1 MKLPSL
7 YLSTLAAW
15 AFFAVLPAGA
25 ADETVVSRDGVTV
38 TAADMQAD
46 MAGRSPD
53 LLKRMREPD
62 SPSAERMAADILLRR
77 LVANKARSE
86 GLASRKDVLDRL
98 KLMEERALY
107 EIYMEQ
113 AESKAVSE
121 SQVEAIARDEYKAF
135 PEKFTK
141 PEEVRA
147 RHILFRACGSDRT
160 ASRALAESV
169 LEKLRNGES
178 FEELAQKYSDDPGS
192 GKRGGDLGMK
202 PKGTMVPE
210 FEAVAF
216 AMKKPGELSGI
227 VETNFGLHIIR
238 FEERQAPVLR
248 PFDEV
253 KEALMESVRTRM
265 RGEVRKKIAD
275 PLRDPATIKID
286 ADAVRRAVSK

>member
-1 MKLPSL
+1 MKLSSS
-7 YLSTLAAW
+7 YLVPIAVAALV
-15 AFFAVLPAGA
+15 FSQSCA
-25 ADETVVSRDGVTV
+25 ADEVVATCNGTTVS
-38 TAADMQAD
+38 AADLQAD
-46 MAGRSPD
+46 MAGRSPE
-53 LLKRMREPD
+53 LLKRLRDPA
-62 SPSAERMAADILLRR
+62 SPSGERMAADIMLRR
-77 LVANKARSE
+77 LVANKARGE
-86 GLASRKDVLDRL
+86 GLATRKDILDRL
-98 KLMEERALY
+98 KLAEERALY

-113 AESKAVSE
+113 AEAKAVSE

-253 KEALMESVRTRM
+253 KDALMESVRNRM

>member
-1 MKLPSL
+1 MKLSSS
-7 YLSTLAAW
+7 YLVTIAVAALV
-15 AFFAVLPAGA
+15 FSQSCA
-25 ADETVVSRDGVTV
+25 ADETVATCNGTTV
-38 TAADMQAD
+38 TAADLQAD
-46 MAGRSPD
+46 MVGRSPE
-53 LLKRMREPD
+53 LLKRLRDPA

-77 LVANKARSE
+77 LVANKARDE
-86 GLASRKDVLDRL
+86 GLANRKDILDRL
-98 KLMEERALY
+98 KLVEERALY

-238 FEERQAPVLR
+238 FEERQAPALR

-253 KEALMESVRTRM
+253 KDALMESVRNRM
-265 RGEVRKKIAD
+265 RGEVRKKIVD
-275 PLRDPATIKID
+275 PLRDPASIKID

>member
-1 MKLPSL
+1 MKLSSSSL
-7 YLSTLAAW
+7 VTVAVAA
-15 AFFAVLPAGA
+15 FVFSQPCA
-25 ADETVVSRDGVTV
+25 ADEVVATCNGTTV
-38 TAADMQAD
+38 TATDLRADMV
-46 MAGRSPD
+46 GRSPE
-53 LLKRMREPD
+53 LLKRMREPG
-62 SPSAERMAADILLRR
+62 SPSGERMAADIMLRR
-77 LVANKARSE
+77 LVANKARDE
-86 GLASRKDVLDRL
+86 GLLARKDILDRL
-98 KLMEERALY
+98 KLAEERALY

-121 SQVEAIARDEYKAF
+121 SQVEAVARDEYKAF

-141 PEEVRA
+141 PEEVRV

-202 PKGTMVPE
+202 PKGAMVPE
-210 FEAVAF
+210 FEAAAF
-216 AMKKPGELSGI
+216 AMKKPGELSEI
-227 VETNFGLHIIR
+227 VETSFGLHIIR

-253 KEALMESVRTRM
+253 KDALMEGVRNRM
-265 RGEVRKKIAD
+265 RGEVRKKIVD
-275 PLRDPATIKID
+275 PLRDPAAIKID

>member
-1 MKLPSL
+1 MKLSSSSL
-7 YLSTLAAW
+7 VTVAVAA
-15 AFFAVLPAGA
+15 FVFSQPCA
-25 ADETVVSRDGVTV
+25 ADEVVATCNGTTV
-38 TAADMQAD
+38 TATDLRADMV
-46 MAGRSPD
+46 GRSPE
-53 LLKRMREPD
+53 LLKRMREPG
-62 SPSAERMAADILLRR
+62 SSSGERMAADIMLRR
-77 LVANKARSE
+77 LVANKARDE
-86 GLASRKDVLDRL
+86 GLLARKDILDRL
-98 KLMEERALY
+98 KLAEERALY

-121 SQVEAIARDEYKAF
+121 SQVEAVARDEYKAF

-141 PEEVRA
+141 PEEVRV

-202 PKGTMVPE
+202 PKGAMVPE
-210 FEAVAF
+210 FEAAAF
-216 AMKKPGELSGI
+216 AMKKAGELSEI
-227 VETNFGLHIIR
+227 VETSFGLHIIR

-253 KEALMESVRTRM
+253 KDALMEGVRNRM
-265 RGEVRKKIAD
+265 RGEVRKKIVD
-275 PLRDPATIKID
+275 PLRDPAAIKID

>member
-107 EIYMEQ
+107 EIYMEK

-169 LEKLRNGES
+169 LEKLRSGES

-216 AMKKPGELSGI
+216 AMKKPGELSEI

-253 KEALMESVRTRM
+253 KDALMESVRTRM

-275 PLRDPATIKID
+275 PLRDPAAIRID